1 MTEVAATGLL
11 LAASPIEPAPSVAI
25 EWVRELLALAADFA
39 FETDEWGRFTFI
51 APDPALNWPASE
63 LIGRPAASLLAEAG
77 GGSFDP
83 FRVSAAVRHR
93 QAWLKRGDGS
103 GVCLMFSAAPIEDA
117 TGRLVGVRG
126 AGIDMSER
134 GGQAVT
140 PRADV
145 LDRMLRRMGQ

>member
-1 MTEVAATGLL
+1 MTEFAATGLL

-83 FRVSAAVRHR
+83 FRVSAAVPASSGVAETRRRDWRLSDVLSRADRGRDRPARRGAWRRHR
-93 QAWLKRGDGS
+93 HVGTWRAGGD
-103 GVCLMFSAAPIEDA
+103 AA
-117 TGRLVGVRG
+117 G
-126 AGIDMSER
+126 
-134 GGQAVT
+134 
-140 PRADV
+140 
-145 LDRMLRRMGQ
+145 